1 MRSRERMGR
10 NVPSKTLCVGLRKVT
25 LGHCDTHSHSTTEQ
39 KALPCFFLSP
49 LIVGFFLVGGKIQH
63 NGKVHGSLTSPR
75 EHLPVFIAHSSMTQ
89 EVPCVLWGWVQQF
102 LWATRHLCV
111 VQGWGGPCRQG
122 TGPDSGLTLVPD
134 PWLEHRTAAVPRG
147 ASGRACI
154 STGPLVPSLRNGCR
168 LFTRS

>member
-1 MRSRERMGR
+1 MGR
-10 NVPSKTLCVGLRKVT
+10 NVPSKTLRVGLRKVT

-111 VQGWGGPCRQG
+111 VQGWG
-122 TGPDSGLTLVPD
+122 LVPAD
-134 PWLEHRTAAVPRG
+134 RELAQTPGSRWSLTRG
-147 ASGRACI
+147 W
-154 STGPLVPSLRNGCR
+154 STGQ
-168 LFTRS
+168 